1 MRAYYVQFILSG
13 ARYTSFTFI
22 AKDDKHAMDLISSF
36 VSALCDDK
44 PNYELSE
51 TTITT
56 KPRKIVEF

>member
-1 MRAYYVQFILSG
+1 MRAYYVRFVLSG
-13 ARYTSFTFI
+13 ERYTSFEYV
-22 AKDDKHAMDLISSF
+22 ALDDKHAMDLIDSF

-51 TTITT
+51 VTVTT